1 MASVLAQTHGWS
13 TGITAA
19 QNKYVECGPFAAL
32 REAVTE
38 GKADWFMWEHYTT
51 KKYWDNG
58 ELKRLGQLETPWP
71 AWHIAAVG
79 ERADERVAR
88 HLLPALTKG
97 VRHFQ
102 AHKDEAVRWITE
114 NMEYSQEDAE
124 AWYEGVGFATRKQ
137 MGVLDEVV
145 TTNAVNILEKAG
157 AVGDRRILDSSALQ
171 AVDAERYLMSGSEEF
186 EEESALLRRG

>member
-32 REAVTE
+32 RKAVTE

-51 KKYWDNG
+51 KKYRDNG

-102 AHKDEAVRWITE
+102 QHKDEAVRWITE

-124 AWYEGVGFATRKQ
+124 AWYKGVGFATRKQ

-145 TTNAVNILEKAG
+145 TTNAVSILEKAG